1 MTAMRTIIRV
11 GCWLCLIGLLPAA
24 AHADDVPTLAT
35 QLRDPEFSVYIEAFN
50 ALEKLGP
57 KAEAAV
63 PALLKVV
70 TDLEDRRSLAIHTLI
85 AIGNPSVPGLTK
97 LLKADSLDV
106 RQQAATALVR
116 IDVAN
121 EEKVPDVAA
130 IVAEMAKG
138 KAGSK
143 FSYGTL
149 VKRVK
154 LSDAYQECGLY
165 YECENHYDSA
175 TKYFGQEI
183 PAGWWVYVYP
193 NMYVWRN
200 RTEK

>member
-1 MTAMRTIIRV
+1 MRRV
-11 GCWLCLIGLLPAA
+11 VPLGCGLCLLASLAVPVQ
-24 AHADDVPTLAT
+24 ADDVPTLAK

-63 PALLKVV
+63 PALLKAV
-70 TDLEDRRSLAIHTLI
+70 TDLEDRRGLAVHTLI
-85 AIGNPSVPGLTK
+85 AIGTPSVPGLTK

-121 EEKVPDVAA
+121 EEKMPEVAT

-138 KAGSK
+138 KVGSK
-143 FSYGTL
+143 FAYSVT

-154 LSDAYQECGLY
+154 LPDAYQECGLY

-183 PAGWWVYVYP
+183 PASWWVYVYP
-193 NMYVWRN
+193 NMYVWRD
-200 RTEK
+200 RAAK